1 MPARATDFIPRPHHP
16 RLPTLALAL
25 ALLATPLGAWA
36 TDKAAPAPAKTDG
49 NSIGDSIRSLG
60 QQISDPKTPDRI
72 KGHEQEFEK
81 NVKDTREQQRKSH
94 PGEVRASDA
103 ADMANNPKVG
113 GGGGALPQ
121 TSPKRKPSAGK
132 TAKGPGG
139 GAAAGDSK
147 TPGTAKTP
155 APRTVTPAK

>member
-94 PGEVRASDA
+94 PGEVRARDA
-103 ADMANNPKVG
+103 TDMA
-113 GGGGALPQ
+113 
-121 TSPKRKPSAGK
+121 TSPKMGGKGTTTSATKSTTSKSKAGAKVKKTDGAPSDTK
-132 TAKGPGG
+132 
-139 GAAAGDSK
+139 AASA
-147 TPGTAKTP
+147 AKTP
-155 APRTVTPAK
+155 PPAPTPPTK